1 MRGLAALFSH
11 NGTSDT
17 HYRLPIWISDSCD
30 QYFTSF
36 KIFHLFWRSNN
47 MSFALTNLLTNTH
60 TLHQYLTFLLQIIS
74 FNSCYFRLKF
84 YSLSVF
90 SPFDIHRMTIVLL
103 NLYTPF
109 RKLNYFIISQ
119 TILFL
124 ITNFYFFLFS
134 TNTSVNQ
141 FHFLTTQTTTDNRF
155 KTSFYS
161 IFKNIKLI
169 WRNLSFNHIF
179 TQTVRSVDEH
189 NSAKTGFSIQCKHY
203 ARSTKVR
210 PHHFLHPNRQ
220 RDGEMIKTF
229 GFTI

>member
-1 MRGLAALFSH
+1 
-11 NGTSDT
+11 
-17 HYRLPIWISDSCD
+17 
-30 QYFTSF
+30 
-36 KIFHLFWRSNN
+36 

-74 FNSCYFRLKF
+74 FNSCYFRLRF
-84 YSLSVF
+84 YSFTASLNNKQFSSLSVF

-124 ITNFYFFLFS
+124 VTNFYFFLFS

-155 KTSFYS
+155 KTSFHS

-169 WRNLSFNHIF
+169 WRNLTFNNIF
-179 TQTVRSVDEH
+179 SQTIRSVDKH

-203 ARSTKVR
+203 S
-210 PHHFLHPNRQ
+210 
-220 RDGEMIKTF
+220 
-229 GFTI
+229 